1 MNYKKE
7 YMKDTSRKHLAEGE
21 NDHPNIG
28 HFIHWFIL
36 DTQHKKKDVA
46 SHLKVTRSVL
56 YHYFKQHSLQ
66 FGILWRISQ
75 AINYNLVMDLGQ
87 RLKIPFETEVEKEL
101 RKQLAE
107 KEEVIKRMEI
117 QLEVYKGLGERR

>member
-1 MNYKKE
+1 MREQTRKYL
-7 YMKDTSRKHLAEGE
+7 KDAA
-21 NDHPNIG
+21 DDYPDIG
-28 HFIHWFIL
+28 NFVHWFIK
-36 DTQHKKKDVA
+36 QGGHKKKEVA
-46 SHLKVTRSVL
+46 DYLEVLPTTLTR
-56 YHYFKQHSLQ
+56 YFGQRSLQ
-66 FGILWRISQ
+66 VGILWRISQ

-117 QLEVYKGLGERR
+117 QLEVFKGLGERR

>member
-1 MNYKKE
+1 
-7 YMKDTSRKHLAEGE
+7 MKDTTSNNTARDA
-21 NDHPNIG
+21 NDHPDLG
-28 HFIHWFIL
+28 RFVHFFIL

-46 SHLKVTRSVL
+46 AHLQVTRSVL
-56 YHYFKQHSLQ
+56 YHYFKQHTLQ
-66 FGILWRISQ
+66 FGILWRISL

-107 KEEVIKRMEI
+107 KEEIIKRMEI
-117 QLEVYKGLGERR
+117 QLEVFKGLGERR

>member
-1 MNYKKE
+1 
-7 YMKDTSRKHLAEGE
+7 MKDTTSNTTPKAT
-21 NDHPNIG
+21 NDHPSLG
-28 HFIHWFIL
+28 RFVHFFIL
-36 DTQHKKKDVA
+36 DTRNKKKDVA
-46 SHLKVTRSVL
+46 GHLKVTRSVL

-66 FGILWRISQ
+66 FGIVWRISQ

-117 QLEVYKGLGERR
+117 QLEVFKGLGERK